1 MKAGQTRLSQPA
13 ESAIGRISGN
23 VSSNARRILRN
34 LSTTISQFLPVFAG
48 GDLKV
53 KPGDVLDIPAG
64 MVQALTAGIVIY
76 EVQQNSDTTYR
87 LYDWDRVDAVTG
99 KPREL
104 HIEAALRVI

>member
-53 KPGDVLDIPAG
+53 KPGEVSPATDSTDDRGRPAQVPCCLWVLRERRVAFMLWG
-64 MVQALTAGIVIY
+64 RRERVSY
-76 EVQQNSDTTYR
+76 E
-87 LYDWDRVDAVTG
+87 
-99 KPREL
+99 
-104 HIEAALRVI
+104 